1 MSEYN
6 DVKIQKI
13 SRIGLEAASFLVNNI
28 GEYLVYDNFVELI
41 FQKMGEMIDLVQIR
55 FYVID
60 SEMENLIEESICNN
74 TGKLPGTSLISVP
87 SLSAAFLQEK
97 IEQYSDNNNYY
108 LRVLLQNGPKLLGLM
123 EFGTVSELPDTVIKE
138 IKAVAMTISFAL
150 GSVLFATDTIREK
163 ENTEFNIRINN
174 SLQSIDDIDKLIS
187 RFLEMTVNYFRFDRI
202 TVFIF
207 DKDGKNAIARGISE
221 QGKEYSLNIL
231 PELPDLT
238 QDYLPLESK
247 IGYWLPLRTNT
258 GQIGIVLYDN
268 MYTQDKI
275 SDSILNTLRILSIEF
290 AKAIDNIN
298 MFSSLQRSA
307 HFDILTGL
315 YNRNYLEEI
324 LAVYDRN
331 KMLPFSIIMGDLNGL
346 KLTNDVFGHSMGD
359 QLLKKTAEILKES
372 CTEEDIVIRS
382 GGDEFLIF
390 LPGKDEPAA
399 DKIMQTIKKE
409 CSEVDDF
416 EVDLSISLG
425 CAAREKKNEKL
436 TLVIGRAE
444 DRMYR
449 RKLLETRSF
458 RKSLIFS
465 LQETLEEKCYETQGH
480 IERMAELGT
489 KVGMKMGLIGSELD
503 DLRLLAML
511 HDIGKVVVKDEVL
524 NKPGSLTDK
533 EWEDVRKHSEAGYR
547 IAHASYELSQIANY
561 ILCHHERWDG
571 TGYPLREKGKGI
583 PLLSRIISV
592 VDAYDVMTNHRPYKE
607 AISHEEALQELKRCA
622 GTQFDPEIVQIF
634 TTLDF

>member
-399 DKIMQTIKKE
+399 EKIMQTIKKE